1 MIPAK
6 ETDFMRLQSKIQF
19 QIPIEIWYVIKMV
32 SQICGEKMDYLISDT
47 ETTGSSFRRQTLFKS
62 YFTSLG

>member
-6 ETDFMRLQSKIQF
+6 ETDFMGLQSKIQF